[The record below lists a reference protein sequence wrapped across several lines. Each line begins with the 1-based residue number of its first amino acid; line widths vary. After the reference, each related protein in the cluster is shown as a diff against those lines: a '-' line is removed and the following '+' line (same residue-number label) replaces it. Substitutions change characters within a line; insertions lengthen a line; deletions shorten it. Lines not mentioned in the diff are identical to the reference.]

1 MPVTPDEQLTVTLD
15 EQLTPVVKL
24 AKKLKVHV
32 STVYRWG
39 APKGVRGHQLK
50 LLSVGGRTY
59 VRNADWQAFLQALN
73 KHTVR
78 ESQDQT
84 RMRRQGD
91 HVTDTELDAAG
102 L

>member
-50 LLSVGGRTY
+50 LLRVGG
-59 VRNADWQAFLQALN
+59 
-73 KHTVR
+73 
-78 ESQDQT
+78 
-84 RMRRQGD
+84 
-91 HVTDTELDAAG
+91 
-102 L
+102 